1 MSFKKMTVPKYPPRH
16 WALVGFPGSGKSTF
30 ATQMRGP
37 LLPIDADQ
45 RFAEVLALAAGDVYR
60 LSENPADN
68 VAPAQIARL
77 LEAHMP
83 GSDVGTIV
91 VDSLT
96 TLIAPLIVRGMLDN
110 EAGENKNKMAG
121 FIDKALVMRLLQ
133 DAVTRWGTHTLWI
146 WHLQRGRNE
155 KAEKVVTATLP
166 KTELER
172 LRRSLNVELHLVAD
186 EATQRRGV
194 KVVWT
199 RQAGARSGMTLWDES
214 GTWQGM
220 PERIEAAIYD
230 AAPVES
236 QPGSS
241 PAPASVTPSP
251 AESHATAATTAAA
264 SSANGHTRPLDPETL
279 RAFLERR
286 ADEHAQA
293 SHTATNAQKGL
304 VATAL
309 EICFAGDAESETN
322 KAWPQAARRNVLAY
336 LVGIDSLA
344 STPDSWVLALYDW
357 LKPRKDSGGQWLPD
371 SIAEKEARQVFQA
384 QAQPA

>member
-1 MSFKKMTVPKYPPRH
+1 
-16 WALVGFPGSGKSTF
+16 
-30 ATQMRGP
+30 MRGP

-186 EATQRRGV
+186 TKVGSTEATQRRGV

-214 GTWQGM
+214 GTWQAM

-236 QPGSS
+236 QSGSS
-241 PAPASVTPSP
+241 PAPVSDTPSP
-251 AESHATAATTAAA
+251 ASHATAATATATVP
-264 SSANGHTRPLDPETL
+264 SANGHTRPLEPETL
-279 RAFLERR
+279 RTFLKRR
-286 ADEHAQA
+286 ANEYAQA

-309 EICFAGDAESETN
+309 EICFAGDAEAGTN
-322 KAWPQAARRNVLAY
+322 KGWPQAARRNVLAY

-344 STPDSWVLALYDW
+344 STPDSWILALYDW
-357 LKPRKDSGGQWLPD
+357 LKPHKDSGGQWLPD

-384 QAQPA
+384 QAQSAQPA